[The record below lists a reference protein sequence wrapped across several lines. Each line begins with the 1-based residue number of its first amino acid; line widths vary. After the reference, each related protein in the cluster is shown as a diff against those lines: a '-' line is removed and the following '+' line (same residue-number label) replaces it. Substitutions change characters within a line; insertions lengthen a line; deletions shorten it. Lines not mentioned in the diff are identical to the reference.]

1 MALWTNRVPVH
12 QACRIG
18 NSRLSPPPLSL
29 LLPTFYWWQART
41 QERQAWSWLLLQLEG
56 NLELTQSSFC
66 IQGNRPAKLKDLSK
80 ISQPRNDGRILGQG
94 AGYASL
100 FCTSF
105 PSLWLWLQHFWK
117 AVSWAETG
125 VFLGATCSVVGP
137 RIVFPSGSA
146 WLLCLAGS
154 YMSQCV
160 AGGYRSHLLHRALEI
175 LIIEVTKV

>member
-1 MALWTNRVPVH
+1 MAS
-12 QACRIG
+12 QD
-18 NSRLSPPPLSL
+18 SK
-29 LLPTFYWWQART
+29 
-41 QERQAWSWLLLQLEG
+41 ERQSMILVTFTTRREPCAYPVFILHTRKQTSK
-56 NLELTQSSFC
+56 
-66 IQGNRPAKLKDLSK
+66 IKRLSK

-94 AGYASL
+94 AGYAGL

-117 AVSWAETG
+117 AVSWAETE
-125 VFLGATCSVVGP
+125 VFLGATWSVVGP

-160 AGGYRSHLLHRALEI
+160 AGGYRSHLHRALEI
-175 LIIEVTKV
+175 LSIEVTKV